1 MPKVP
6 KELTDK
12 EVKALKPKLGPNL
25 EKNNGSSRLSVVFL
39 TFTSAGRTIQS
50 PGFSTTPTKASANQ
64 WAWVRQDL

>member
-25 EKNNGSSRLSVVFL
+25 EEQWVFQAVGGVPYL
-39 TFTSAGRTIQS
+39 YFR
-50 PGFSTTPTKASANQ
+50 
-64 WAWVRQDL
+64 

>member
-12 EVKALKPKLGPNL
+12 EVKALKPKLVPNL
-25 EKNNGSSRLSVVFL
+25 DEQWVFQAVGGVPYL
-39 TFTSAGRTIQS
+39 YFRWKDNTS